1 MANDQIVESA
11 YAKINLTLEI
21 IGKRRDGYHN
31 LASVMQT
38 VDLSDDVVISEAD
51 TLTIECDDQSIS
63 SEINLAGKAAQVLAD
78 EVGRKPEIRIDISKN
93 IPVSGGLGGGS
104 TDAAAVL
111 RGLNQLWTLDLSLDE
126 LTEIAAKIGS
136 DVPFLVRGGTSL
148 VQGRGEEVTPIA
160 DAPIGRVLVLYPNID
175 LEQPTQ
181 KTANVFAH
189 VTPNLYTR
197 GNLTHKLAAR
207 IRSEGDCPP
216 EFFFNQFGTIGD
228 ELFDGWSDQVGL
240 LHSLGATDVFMCGA
254 GPSMFTVP
262 PSKELGTA
270 WHLLLTSV
278 YQRSAFLAEP
288 VPGIREE

>member
-1 MANDQIVESA
+1 MAPDQVVESA

-38 VDLSDDVVISEAD
+38 VNLSDDVVISDSE
-51 TLTIECDDQSIS
+51 TLTVECDDESIPPD
-63 SEINLAGKAAQVLAD
+63 INLAGKAAQVLAD
-78 EVGRKPEIRIDISKN
+78 EVDRRSEAKIVIRKR

-111 RGLNQLWTLDLSLDE
+111 RGLNQLWNLGLSLNE
-126 LTEIAAKIGS
+126 LTVIAAKIGS
-136 DVPFLVRGGTSL
+136 DVPFLIRGGTAL
-148 VQGRGEEVTPIA
+148 VQGRGEEVTPIT
-160 DAPIGRVLVLYPNID
+160 DAPIERVLIFYPEID
-175 LEQPTQ
+175 LDQPAQ

-207 IRSEGDCPP
+207 IRSGGDCPP

-228 ELFDGWSDQVGL
+228 ELFDGWSEEVGL

-254 GPSMFTVP
+254 GPAMFTVP
-262 PSKELGTA
+262 PTRELGTA

-278 YQRSAFLAEP
+278 QQKSAFLVEP
-288 VPGIREE
+288 VQGIREK

>member
-1 MANDQIVESA
+1 MAPDQVVESA

-38 VDLSDDVVISEAD
+38 VDLSDDVVISD
-51 TLTIECDDQSIS
+51 SDMLTVDCDDESIPPD
-63 SEINLAGKAAQVLAD
+63 INLAGKAAQVLAD
-78 EVGRKPEIRIDISKN
+78 EVDRRSEARIVIRKR

-111 RGLNQLWTLDLSLDE
+111 RGLNKLWNLGLSLDE
-126 LTEIAAKIGS
+126 LTEIASNIGS

-148 VQGRGEEVTPIA
+148 VQGRGEEVTSIT
-160 DAPIGRVLVLYPNID
+160 DAPIERILILYPKVD
-175 LEQPTQ
+175 LDQPVQ

-207 IRSEGDCPP
+207 IRSGGDCPP

-228 ELFDGWSDQVGL
+228 ELFNGWSEELGL
-240 LHSLGATDVFMCGA
+240 LQSLGATDVFMCGA

-262 PSKELGTA
+262 PTKELGTA

-278 YQRSAFLAEP
+278 HQKSAFLVEP
-288 VPGIREE
+288 VQGIREE

>member
-1 MANDQIVESA
+1 MAPDQVVESA

-38 VDLSDDVVISEAD
+38 VDLSDDVVISD
-51 TLTIECDDQSIS
+51 SDMLTVDCDDEAIPPD
-63 SEINLAGKAAQVLAD
+63 INLAGKAAQVLAD
-78 EVGRKPEIRIDISKN
+78 EVDRRSEARIVIRKR

-111 RGLNQLWTLDLSLDE
+111 RGLNKLWNLGLSLDE
-126 LTEIAAKIGS
+126 LTEIASNIGS

-148 VQGRGEEVTPIA
+148 VQGRGEEVTSIT
-160 DAPIGRVLVLYPNID
+160 DAPIERILILYPKVD
-175 LEQPTQ
+175 LDQPVQ

-207 IRSEGDCPP
+207 IRSGGDCPP

-228 ELFDGWSDQVGL
+228 ELFNGWSEELGL
-240 LHSLGATDVFMCGA
+240 LQSLGATDVFMCGA

-262 PSKELGTA
+262 PTKELGTA

-278 YQRSAFLAEP
+278 HQKSAFLVEP
-288 VPGIREE
+288 VQGIREE